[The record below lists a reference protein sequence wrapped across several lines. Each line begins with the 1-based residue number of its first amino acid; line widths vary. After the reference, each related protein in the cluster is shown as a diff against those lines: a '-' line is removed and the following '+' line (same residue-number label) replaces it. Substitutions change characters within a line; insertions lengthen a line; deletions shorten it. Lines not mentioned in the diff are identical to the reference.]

1 MYVDD
6 FVSGA
11 ENDTKAFDVH
21 QCSKTILAEG
31 SFHLR
36 KWHSNWS
43 ELMQCISSAE

>member
-1 MYVDD
+1 MCVDD

-21 QCSKTILAEG
+21 QRSKWW
-31 SFHLR
+31 S
-36 KWHSNWS
+36 WS